1 MKSQKQSHN
10 CQTARG
16 NSERSYTGSILLSH
30 SRMRCKVL
38 VLKTAWKSKDIKN
51 WYETMKQNRESGV
64 DPSSGSQ
71 QRHQEK
77 AWEKAVLTAGLSGAA
92 VHPCAE

>member
-1 MKSQKQSHN
+1 MKGATQEAFYCHTRECAAKFWCSKQH
-10 CQTARG
+10 G
-16 NSERSYTGSILLSH
+16 NQ
-30 SRMRCKVL
+30 
-38 VLKTAWKSKDIKN
+38 DIKN